1 MATLNYAQ
9 RLLNLQKRRY
19 DPDLQQT
26 IISKSFSSRDIPEN
40 VKYLLES
47 MRPIDQAYNNKTIE
61 ASTRVKDHLQA
72 GYQLHFNRAFRTQ
85 GSVRTATNI
94 RTHSDIDLLT
104 IIDRYHFNAPGIPL
118 SNPYNASDPDEDIVE
133 LRRQSINIL
142 RNIYDEVDHTGE
154 KSISIYNKSLK
165 RKIDIVFC
173 FWYNTADYERTENE
187 HYRGVCLYKFPVKQR
202 ENDFPFAHM
211 ANVNYKGDI
220 TNDGSRRGIRLLKT
234 LKADC
239 ETEIKQVSSFH
250 LTTIAHATP
259 SENLLFRTPGSEIA
273 IARALSDEMGKLIQN
288 PNYRK
293 SVKSPNGTETPLAN
307 DQLVPEL
314 KLIKADLDSLIED
327 SAKEILT
334 SESVKRAIGSY

>member
-1 MATLNYAQ
+1 MPTLNYAN
-9 RLLNLQKRRY
+9 RLLKLQERKF
-19 DPDLQQT
+19 DSELQT
-26 IISKSFSSRDIPEN
+26 SLISKSFSSRDIPEN
-40 VKYLLES
+40 VKYMLES
-47 MRPIDQAYNNKTIE
+47 MRPIDQEYNNKTIE
-61 ASTRVKDHLQA
+61 ASTKVKNHLQA

-94 RTHSDIDLLT
+94 RTHSDIDLLA
-104 IIDRYHFNAPGIPL
+104 IIDPYHYMAPNVPN
-118 SNPYNASDPDEDIVE
+118 SNPYNDSDPDEDIAE

-142 RNIYDEVDHTGE
+142 RNIYDEVDHSGE

-173 FWYNTADYERTENE
+173 FWYNTAEYERTQNE
-187 HYRGVCLYKFPVKQR
+187 YYRGVCLYKFPVKQR

-211 ANVNYKGDI
+211 GNVNYKGDN
-220 TNDGSRRGIRLLKT
+220 TRDGSRRGIRLLKT
-234 LKADC
+234 LRADC

-259 SENLLFRTPGSEIA
+259 NEHLLYRAPGSEIA

-288 PNYRK
+288 PYYRE
-293 SVKSPNGTETPLAN
+293 SVKSPNGIETPLAN
-307 DQLVPEL
+307 DELVPEI

-327 SAKEILT
+327 SAKEILS
-334 SESVKRAIGSY
+334 SEVVKQAIRNY